1 MRPEIKIVNV
11 QTGEEIVREMN
22 DEEFAN
28 YEIDVANGRAKEEAI
43 AQAEANKVAAQAKL
57 AALGLTADDLKA
69 LGLGSN

>member
-43 AQAEANKVAAQAKL
+43 AQAEADK
-57 AALGLTADDLKA
+57 AALLARLGITAEEANL
-69 LGLGSN
+69 LLS

>member
-28 YEIDVANGRAKEEAI
+28 YEIDVANGKLKEEA
-43 AQAEANKVAAQAKL
+43 QAKAAAEKAAAEAKL
-57 AALGLTADDLKA
+57 AKLGLTADDLKA
-69 LGLGSN
+69 IGL